1 MKHVTQQAIQRSR
14 EIESVVAGQA
24 TSDGAG
30 VQLTRLLGQQLQRR
44 LDPFLMLDAF
54 GSDNPDDYIAGF
66 PDHPHR
72 GFETVTY
79 MLHGK
84 MLHRDSQ
91 GNEGLLQDGGMQ
103 WMSAARGV
111 IHSEIPQQSAGLM
124 QGFQLWV
131 NLPAANKM
139 DQPWYQDVNPE
150 QIPAIETEQGVQVKI
165 LAGETHGVRGAIQ
178 RPVTEPLIL
187 DISLPA
193 NSEFSQALVAEMNA
207 FVVPYQGELRL
218 AGQRVSS
225 YQLAI
230 LNNSAAADGVI
241 LRSAEQPTRVLLIAG
256 KPLKEDIAQYGP
268 FVMNS
273 KEEIYQAVND
283 FQQGKFV

>member
-1 MKHVTQQAIQRSR
+1 MKHVTQQAIQCSR

-193 NSEFSQALVAEMNA
+193 NSEFSQALAAEMNA

-218 AGQRVSS
+218 AGQRVSPR
-225 YQLAI
+225 QLAI
-230 LNNSAAADGVI
+230 LDNQPAADGVI

-283 FQQGKFV
+283 FQQGKLV

>member
-131 NLPAANKM
+131 NLPAVNKM

-165 LAGETHGVRGAIQ
+165 LAGATHGVLGAIQ
-178 RPVTEPLIL
+178 RPVSEPLIL

-193 NSEFSQALVAEMNA
+193 NSEFSQALAAEMNA

-218 AGQRVSS
+218 AGQRVSPR
-225 YQLAI
+225 QLAI
-230 LNNSAAADGVI
+230 LDNQPAADGVT
-241 LRSAEQPTRVLLIAG
+241 LRSAEQPTRVLLVAG

-283 FQQGKFV
+283 FQQGKLA

>member
-165 LAGETHGVRGAIQ
+165 LAGATHGVLGAIQ
-178 RPVTEPLIL
+178 RPVSEPLIL

-193 NSEFSQALVAEMNA
+193 NSEFSQALAAEMNA

-218 AGQRVSS
+218 SGQRVSPR
-225 YQLAI
+225 QLAI
-230 LNNSAAADGVI
+230 LDNQPAADGVT
-241 LRSAEQPTRVLLIAG
+241 LRSAEQPTRVLLVAG

-283 FQQGKFV
+283 FQQGKLA

>member
-193 NSEFSQALVAEMNA
+193 NSEFSQALAAEMNA

-218 AGQRVSS
+218 AGQRVSPR
-225 YQLAI
+225 QLAI
-230 LNNSAAADGVI
+230 LDNQPAADGVI

-283 FQQGKFV
+283 FQQGKLV

>member
-1 MKHVTQQAIQRSR
+1 MKHVTQQAIQCSR

-131 NLPAANKM
+131 NLPAVNKM

-193 NSEFSQALVAEMNA
+193 NSEFSQALAAEMNA

-225 YQLAI
+225 HQLAI

>member
-1 MKHVTQQAIQRSR
+1 MQRSR

-131 NLPAANKM
+131 NLPAVNKM

-165 LAGETHGVRGAIQ
+165 LAGATHGVLGAIQ
-178 RPVTEPLIL
+178 RPVSEPLIL

-193 NSEFSQALVAEMNA
+193 NSEFSQALAAEMNA

-218 AGQRVSS
+218 AGQRVSPR
-225 YQLAI
+225 QLAI
-230 LNNSAAADGVI
+230 LDNQPAADGVT
-241 LRSAEQPTRVLLIAG
+241 LRSAEQPTRVLLVAG

-283 FQQGKFV
+283 FQQGKLA

>member
-131 NLPAANKM
+131 NLPAVNKM

-165 LAGETHGVRGAIQ
+165 LAGATHGVLGAIQ
-178 RPVTEPLIL
+178 RPVSEPLIL

-193 NSEFSQALVAEMNA
+193 NSEFSQALAAEMNA

-218 AGQRVSS
+218 SGQRVSPR
-225 YQLAI
+225 QLAI
-230 LNNSAAADGVI
+230 LDNQPAADGVT
-241 LRSAEQPTRVLLIAG
+241 LRSAEQPTRVLLVAG

-283 FQQGKFV
+283 FQQGKLA

>member
-1 MKHVTQQAIQRSR
+1 MQCSR

-193 NSEFSQALVAEMNA
+193 NSEFSQALAAEMNA

-218 AGQRVSS
+218 AGQRVSPR
-225 YQLAI
+225 QLAI
-230 LNNSAAADGVI
+230 LDNQPAADGVI

-283 FQQGKFV
+283 FQQGKLV